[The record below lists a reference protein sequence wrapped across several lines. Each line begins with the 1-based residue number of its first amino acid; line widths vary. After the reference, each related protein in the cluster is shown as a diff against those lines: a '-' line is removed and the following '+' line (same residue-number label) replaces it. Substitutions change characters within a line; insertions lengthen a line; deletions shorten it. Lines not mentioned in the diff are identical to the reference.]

1 MKVYYN
7 IAEFKQLKNA
17 VVTIGTFDGVHKG
30 HQKILNRLTKL
41 ASEKK
46 GESVVLT
53 FWPHPRQVLNPESKD
68 IRVLSTVQE
77 KIELLASQHIDHL
90 LIIPFNKEF
99 SDLTSDE
106 FIELILVNKI
116 GTKQLI
122 IGYDHKFGKNRT
134 GGLEQLKACS
144 SRYGFEVEEISRE
157 DIQNVGISSTIIR
170 KALLDGDVKTALEYL
185 GRPYS
190 FSGIVMHG
198 KQLGRTIGFPTANI
212 SINDSSKLIP
222 SDGVYAVLIKVED
235 NIFKGMMNIGF
246 RPTVNGKDR
255 VIEVNIFDF
264 KKDIY
269 GMEVRV
275 DLIAYLRQEEKYSSI
290 DILKEQLFKD
300 KEASLEILSK
310 Y

>member
-7 IAEFKQLKNA
+7 IKEFQTLQKA

-30 HQKILNRLTKL
+30 HQKILKRIGAIAT
-41 ASEKK
+41 EKK
-46 GESVVLT
+46 GETVVLT

-77 KIELLASQHIDHL
+77 KIELLASHGIDHL

-99 SDLTSDE
+99 SDLSSEE
-106 FIELILVNKI
+106 FIELILVKKI
-116 GTKQLI
+116 GTRHLI

-134 GGLEQLKACS
+134 GGLDQLKACS
-144 SRYGFEVEEISRE
+144 SNYGFEVEEISRE
-157 DIQNVGISSTIIR
+157 DIENVGISSTIIR
-170 KALLDGDVKTALEYL
+170 KALLEGDVRTASAYL

-190 FSGIVMHG
+190 FSGIVMQG

-222 SDGVYAVLIKVED
+222 ADGVYAVKVKTED
-235 NIFKGMMNIGF
+235 AILNGMMNIGF

-269 GMEVRV
+269 GKELRV
-275 DLIAYLRQEEKYSSI
+275 ELIEYLRKEEKFSTI
-290 DILKEQLFKD
+290 DLLKEQLNKD
-300 KEASLEILSK
+300 KEASLLILSK
-310 Y
+310 K